1 MESKFINLINE
12 RNPKER
18 EYKEKGWGGAY
29 RDVSAGGYDE
39 ERVGL
44 GVIEGRDAKMVGQA
58 TAPLA
63 GGDVGVDDV
72 QHLHLSSISQL
83 VF

>member
-1 MESKFINLINE
+1 M
-12 RNPKER
+12 KEIQKR
-18 EYKEKGWGGAY
+18 RIYKEKGRGGTY

-44 GVIEGRDAKMVGQA
+44 GVIEGRDAEMVGQA
-58 TAPLA
+58 SASLA
-63 GGDVGVDDV
+63 GGDVGVEDV
-72 QHLHLSSISQL
+72 QHLYLSSISQL